1 MEKTGGAPAALHEP
15 VRRERLEGGVLWRL
29 VLATP
34 KANVLDAAKIRALT
48 EAFRAARV
56 ERGLRCVLLEG
67 EGPNFSFGASVEEH
81 LPGRFEVMLSAFH
94 GLFRVMLESAVPT
107 AAVVR
112 GQCLGGGL
120 ELASF
125 CTRVFAA
132 PDARL
137 GQPEIKLGVVA
148 PVASFWLPE
157 RVGRSAAEEL
167 LLTGRSVTAEEA
179 RALRLVDELAED
191 PSAAALA
198 WFRAHLA
205 PLSASSLRL
214 AQRLARAG
222 LARRFER
229 ELADAER
236 AYREELMP
244 TADANEG
251 LRAFLEKR
259 APRWSDA

>member
-1 MEKTGGAPAALHEP
+1 MGPPGAPAAIQEP
-15 VRRERLEGGVLWRL
+15 VRRERLEGGALWRL

-34 KANVLDAAKIRALT
+34 KANVLDAAKVGALT
-48 EAFRAARV
+48 EAFRSARA
-56 ERGLRCVLLEG
+56 ERGLKCVLLEG

-81 LPGRFEVMLSAFH
+81 LPERFELMLASFH
-94 GLFRVMLESAVPT
+94 GLFRAMLEAAVPS

-148 PVASFWLPE
+148 PLASFWLPE
-157 RVGRSAAEEL
+157 RVGRGAAEDL
-167 LLTGRSVTAEEA
+167 LLTGRTLTAEEA
-179 RALRLVDELAED
+179 RAARLVDEVADD
-191 PSAAALA
+191 PGAAALA
-198 WFRAHLA
+198 WIRTHLL
-205 PLSASSLRL
+205 PLSASSLRA

-222 LARRFER
+222 LARRFEQ
-229 ELADAER
+229 EIAWAER
-236 AYREELMP
+236 TYRDELMR
-244 TADANEG
+244 TADASEG